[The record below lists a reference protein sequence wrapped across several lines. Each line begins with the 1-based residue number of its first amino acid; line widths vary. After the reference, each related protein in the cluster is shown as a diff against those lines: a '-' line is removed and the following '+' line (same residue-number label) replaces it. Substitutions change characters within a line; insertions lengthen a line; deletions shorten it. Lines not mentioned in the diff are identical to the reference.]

1 MKKINIFLEK
11 SILLCCILLCFF
23 AVSCKKEEAVY
34 YEIEDTVA
42 LLESALEQEDLEML
56 AMCFDE
62 NVQKVLSGSSK
73 LISGITGI
81 DVAAVSDI
89 LFGLMGMQEENGLPE
104 GYDFSLTVAE
114 KEYTDETH
122 CLATVKAVVT
132 DPNGQEENT
141 TFTLPMIE
149 NDDGWKIKLSLSDLG
164 LS

>member
-1 MKKINIFLEK
+1 
-11 SILLCCILLCFF
+11 
-23 AVSCKKEEAVY
+23 
-34 YEIEDTVA
+34 
-42 LLESALEQEDLEML
+42 
-56 AMCFDE
+56 MCFDE

-81 DVAAVSDI
+81 DVAAVSDV